1 VWWSSKA
8 CQGVKGGWQ
17 IRIDNKG
24 RKVGDVW
31 VRKRTWSRWVREFI
45 RIKRKGD
52 DTEEVVVA
60 TERSNLL
67 G

>member
-1 VWWSSKA
+1 VN
-8 CQGVKGGWQ
+8 GGWQ

-24 RKVGDVW
+24 RKVEEIW
-31 VRKRTWSRWVREFI
+31 VRKRTWSRWIRGFV

-52 DTEEVVVA
+52 DAEEVVVVA